1 MKKRLLFA
9 AIAMVCS
16 LGLFAQAQ
24 YVYTA
29 DGRYKLTGDNLI
41 TNGDFSEGNE
51 GWTIGGE
58 TTFTIQEEQGPN
70 GEYVLSSNGA
80 TAGDAVTRVWND
92 GLEGGSLYVISFDV
106 RNIEG
111 AWQNG
116 DP

>member
-41 TNGDFSEGNE
+41 TNGDFSEGNV

-58 TTFTIQEEQGPN
+58 TTFSIVEGEGPK
-70 GEYVLSSNGA
+70 GENVLSSSAA
-80 TAGDAVTRVWND
+80 TAGDALTRVWNE

-106 RNIEG
+106 M
-111 AWQNG
+111 
-116 DP
+116 